1 MHQSIP
7 LAPSPPPPLSELLR
21 GIFPPCQ
28 SRGWGIG
35 KFCTARGP
43 GICQPRGH
51 SRGDLQL
58 MEIRERVPLPW
69 ARVARSLAAKVPS
82 REGGVHWNALL
93 SYEKVHSVLY
103 FVFLQKA
110 LVWEITGAEFSKSTT
125 HTADEISVRFP
136 RVTRIRYDKDWETA
150 NDLPHLRVSYTGLIP
165 GGIQKNCPYISHFK
179 IF

>member
-1 MHQSIP
+1 MHQSVR
-7 LAPSPPPPLSELLR
+7 LAPSPPPP
-21 GIFPPCQ
+21 PPPPSPSYCGTF
-28 SRGWGIG
+28 SRLVSPGGG
-35 KFCTARGP
+35 ALVNFARGP

-93 SYEKVHSVLY
+93 SYKKVHSDLY

-110 LVWEITGAEFSKSTT
+110 LVWEITEQS
-125 HTADEISVRFP
+125 SVNQQL
-136 RVTRIRYDKDWETA
+136 TQLMKYQSGSHGWQGSDMIRTGK
-150 NDLPHLRVSYTGLIP
+150 LPMI
-165 GGIQKNCPYISHFK
+165 CPILG
-179 IF
+179 